1 MTSTF
6 LTVMNPK
13 KMTTE
18 FPKQTVAEAIQILS
32 DRDEFK
38 VLVEF
43 IRDERER
50 FFMDLRQA
58 GDANEVMKITGS
70 ISTLSE
76 IIELMSAAE

>member
-1 MTSTF
+1 
-6 LTVMNPK
+6 
-13 KMTTE
+13 MTTE

-38 VLVEF
+38 IIVEF

-58 GDANEVMKITGS
+58 TDSNEVMKITGS

-76 IIELMSAAE
+76 IIELMSTVEQQS

>member
-1 MTSTF
+1 MK
-6 LTVMNPK
+6 PK
-13 KMTTE
+13 VVMTTE

-32 DRDEFK
+32 DRDEFE
-38 VLVEF
+38 VIVQF

-58 GDANEVMKITGS
+58 TDSNEVMKITGS

-76 IIELMSAAE
+76 IIELMSTAEQ